1 MTAALASIEIA
12 KKISM
17 SNRLIHAT
25 SPYLLQHAHNP
36 VDWYEWGT
44 EALQRAVAEDKP
56 ILVSIGYSSCHWCHV
71 MERESFE
78 KDHIAE
84 VMNKF
89 FICIKVDRE
98 ERPDIDQIYMDA
110 VHMLGV
116 HGGWPLNVFLTPEQ
130 KPFFGGTYFSPQVW
144 IEVLNNINKAYRGN
158 RDQIEETAEELRL
171 HLLTSEVARYKQKP
185 TDFELMADLE
195 SMYGLMESKFDRKWG
210 GMDKE
215 PKFIMPSIWLFLLR
229 YFHVTKNQSAL
240 DHCVFTLKKVA
251 MGGIYDQVGGGFSRY
266 SVDRY
271 WFAPHF
277 EKMLYDNAQL
287 LSLYSEA
294 YAITKEAAFREVVY
308 ESFAW
313 LKREMLHENG
323 GFYSAL
329 DADSEGVEGK
339 YYIWSKMELRE
350 ILGEDEPLFSN
361 YYSVKEEGNWEHGS
375 NILMR
380 IRDDAQFLTDH
391 SFSADKWNLILD
403 RAKKKLLDVRLQR
416 IAPGLDDKIIAA
428 WNAMTI
434 CGLVDA
440 YKSFS
445 DSIFLDAALANIRF
459 LEKQMMSEKTL
470 YRSFK
475 DKRSTT
481 EAFLDDYA
489 FLIQGYISIYQVTLQ
504 EDYLVRASEMME
516 HVITC
521 FFDESDGFFFYTSKN
536 SEALIARKKEI
547 FDNVIPS
554 SNAVMARNLNQLGL
568 MFDREDW
575 RGLANTMLDAFSHLV
590 KSEPGFMSYWAIVQ
604 IEIKKGFEEIV
615 LMGKGIDM
623 LRSNMQSYFLP
634 FSLVQGSENEGRLPL
649 QKGKTAI
656 DGRPTIYVCHNK
668 TCQLPVHSVE
678 EALGQIEITSTTQ

>member
-1 MTAALASIEIA
+1 MP
-12 KKISM
+12 
-17 SNRLIHAT
+17 NRLIHAT

-36 VDWYEWGT
+36 VDWYEWGN
-44 EALQRAVAEDKP
+44 EALQKAVEQDKP

-89 FICIKVDRE
+89 FVCIKVDRE

-110 VHMLGV
+110 VHLLGV

-130 KPFFGGTYFSPQVW
+130 KPFFGGTYFTPQVW

-171 HLLTSEVARYKQKP
+171 HLLTSEVARYKQQP
-185 TDFELMADLE
+185 TDSELMADLDA
-195 SMYGLMESKFDRKWG
+195 MYNLMEGKFDKKWG
-210 GMDKE
+210 GLDKE

-229 YFHVTKNQSAL
+229 HFYLSGNQGAL
-240 DHCVFTLKKVA
+240 NHTLFTLKKIA
-251 MGGIYDQVGGGFSRY
+251 MGGIYDQIGGGFSRY

-294 YAITKEAAFREVVY
+294 YAISKDNAFRNVVY
-308 ESFAW
+308 ESFTW
-313 LKREMLHENG
+313 LQRDMLHDNG

-339 YYIWSKMELRE
+339 YYIWSKKELIA
-350 ILGEDEPLFSN
+350 ILGDDEPMVSS
-361 YYSVKEEGNWEHGS
+361 YYSVKDEGNWEHGS

-380 IRDDAQFLTDH
+380 MRDDAQFLKDH
-391 SFSADKWNLILD
+391 SLSADEWDALLKK
-403 RAKKKLLDVRLQR
+403 AKDKLLLARSKR
-416 IAPGLDDKIIAA
+416 IPPGLDDKILAA

-434 CGLVDA
+434 CGLTDA
-440 YKSFS
+440 YKVFS
-445 DSIFLDAALANIRF
+445 DPIFVDAAIRNVEF
-459 LEKQMMSEKTL
+459 IEKELMSDKTL

-475 DKRSTT
+475 NKRSTT

-489 FLIQGYISIYQVTLQ
+489 FLIQAYLRIYQVTFQ
-504 EDYLVRASEMME
+504 EKYVIRASEITQY
-516 HVITC
+516 VIDH
-521 FFDESDGFFFYTSKN
+521 FFDKSDGFFFYTSKN
-536 SEALIARKKEI
+536 SETLITRKKEI

-554 SNAVMARNLNQLGL
+554 SNAVMAQNLNQLGVL
-568 MFDREDW
+568 FEREEW
-575 RGLANTMLDAFSHLV
+575 IKIASEMVSSLSHLV
-590 KSEPGFMSYWAIVQ
+590 KSEPAFMSYWAMVHM
-604 IEIKKGFEEIV
+604 EVKKGFAEFV
-615 LMGKGIDM
+615 LAGEGANV
-623 LRSNMQSYFLP
+623 LRSQLQRNFIP
-634 FSLVQGSENEGRLPL
+634 FSLIQGSENQGSLPL
-649 QKGKTAI
+649 QKDKIAIGGK
-656 DGRPTIYVCHNK
+656 PTVYVCYNK
-668 TCQLPVHSVE
+668 SCQLPVHSAD
-678 EALGQIEITSTTQ
+678 EALKQLKV

>member
-1 MTAALASIEIA
+1 MP
-12 KKISM
+12 
-17 SNRLIHAT
+17 NRLIHAT

-44 EALQRAVAEDKP
+44 EALQKAIAEDKP

-89 FICIKVDRE
+89 FVCVKVDRE

-144 IEVLNNINKAYRGN
+144 IEVLNNINKAYRNN

-171 HLLTSEVARYKQKP
+171 HLLTSEVARYKQQP
-185 TDFELMADLE
+185 TDSELMTDLE
-195 SMYGLMESKFDRKWG
+195 SMFGIVEGKFDRKWG

-215 PKFIMPSIWLFLLR
+215 PKFIMPSIWHFLLR
-229 YFHVTKNQSAL
+229 YFHLTKNGSAL
-240 DHCVFTLKKVA
+240 DHIVFTLKKIA

-294 YAITKEAAFREVVY
+294 YAITKEEAFKEVVY
-308 ESFAW
+308 ETFAW
-313 LKREMLHENG
+313 LQREMLHENG

-339 YYIWSKMELRE
+339 YYIWSKTQLRE
-350 ILGEDEPLFSN
+350 VLAEDESLVSN

-380 IRDDAQFLTDH
+380 IRDDAQFFKDH
-391 SFSADKWNLILD
+391 SISADKWNPMLD
-403 RAKKKLLDVRLQR
+403 RAKKKLLDARQKR
-416 IAPGLDDKIIAA
+416 IAPALDDKIIAA

-434 CGLVDA
+434 CGLIDA
-440 YKSFS
+440 YRVFA
-445 DSIFLDAALANIRF
+445 DNIFLDAALANIDF
-459 LEKQMMSEKTL
+459 LEKQMISGKTL

-475 DKRSTT
+475 NKRSTT

-489 FLIQGYISIYQVTLQ
+489 FLIQAYICVYQATLREKYVVQ
-504 EDYLVRASEMME
+504 ASEMIE
-516 HVITC
+516 HVITN
-521 FFDESDGFFFYTSKN
+521 FFDESDGFFFYTSKS

-568 MFDREDW
+568 LFDRQEW
-575 RGLANTMLDAFSHLV
+575 QRMASAMVGSLSHLV
-590 KSEPGFMSYWAIVQ
+590 KSEPGFMSHWAIAQ

-615 LMGKGIDM
+615 LVGQGIEA
-623 LRSNMQSYFLP
+623 LRSEIQSHFLP
-634 FSLVQGSENEGRLPL
+634 FSLVQGSENDGSLPL
-649 QKGKTAI
+649 QKGKIAI
-656 DGRPTIYVCHNK
+656 GGKPTIYVCHNK
-668 TCQLPVHSVE
+668 TCQLPVHSVD
-678 EALGQIEITSTTQ
+678 EALGQIEISFPTS